1 MRSWELGMNDVFLIK
16 NIKPERDYE
25 NLQKVNFIINGMDD
39 ENRVRYVLDAIFQEN
54 SLSVDNVTVKYNGIQ
69 MEMEIKEI
77 PTILKSLVT
86 RDIDVYGIYVL
97 YDNQ

>member
-1 MRSWELGMNDVFLIK
+1 MNDVFLIK
-16 NIKPERDYE
+16 NIKPERDYN

>member
-1 MRSWELGMNDVFLIK
+1 MNDVFLIK
-16 NIKPERDYE
+16 NIKPEKDYD

>member
-1 MRSWELGMNDVFLIK
+1 MNDVFLIK